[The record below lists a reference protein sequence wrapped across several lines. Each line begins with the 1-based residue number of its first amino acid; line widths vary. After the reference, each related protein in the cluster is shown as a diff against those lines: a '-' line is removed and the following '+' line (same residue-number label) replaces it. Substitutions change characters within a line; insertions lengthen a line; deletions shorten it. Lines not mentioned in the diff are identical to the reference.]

1 MTTHGL
7 AESARMRNDLAEA
20 REHYQQAGPMFRELG
35 SRINL
40 YICQIA
46 LGLIELARGEFD
58 EVETRVYDLERQL
71 TLSGSEV
78 LLHQLDLLKA
88 GVAADRADWKRWDE
102 TLAAGTIP
110 PACPQNYESIGGNT
124 VPEISE
130 DYLYLNVWT
139 SDPSPDADRP
149 VMVWIHGGGLV
160 QRANGLRYRDDLL
173 AYDGEELA
181 ERGAV
186 VVTINYR
193 LGPFGF
199 LAHPSL
205 GDTSGEGTPPGNYG
219 LRDQIRALR
228 WVESNIEAFGGNPD
242 NVTVFGESAGAIS
255 ICSLLTVDA
264 TQGLVDRAIM
274 ESGYCPTE
282 GQIRRLDT
290 STGELDSAFDQGQ
303 RYVDALGCD
312 GADDVASCLRDASVQ
327 ELLEA
332 RQTGLGATAVRPKPP
347 PACTPP
353 TATMRTP
360 ICSRTCVPCGRTSAS
375 APSTAPR
382 CPSSSTTTARAGGTP
397 TASSPTRCR
406 PGGISSPATETRAA
420 WRGRAGRHTLSRR
433 TGHSS

>member
-282 GQIRRLDT
+282 G
-290 STGELDSAFDQGQ
+290 
-303 RYVDALGCD
+303 
-312 GADDVASCLRDASVQ
+312 
-327 ELLEA
+327 
-332 RQTGLGATAVRPKPP
+332 
-347 PACTPP
+347 
-353 TATMRTP
+353 
-360 ICSRTCVPCGRTSAS
+360 
-375 APSTAPR
+375 
-382 CPSSSTTTARAGGTP
+382 
-397 TASSPTRCR
+397 
-406 PGGISSPATETRAA
+406 
-420 WRGRAGRHTLSRR
+420 
-433 TGHSS
+433 